1 MLNPGQIPGSGNKS
15 KNSKM
20 IDGLKDGFR
29 DRVDRN
35 TKNQSSNRYTDSSR
49 LDGNEGGSTLP
60 QSVFYP
66 ETSKS
71 SQARN

>member
-1 MLNPGQIPGSGNKS
+1 MLNPGQIPGSANKS

-29 DRVDRN
+29 DRVDRQA
-35 TKNQSSNRYTDSSR
+35 KNQSSNRYTDSSC
-49 LDGNEGGSTLP
+49 LDGTEGGGTVP

-66 ETSKS
+66 EASKS
-71 SQARN
+71 SQPRN